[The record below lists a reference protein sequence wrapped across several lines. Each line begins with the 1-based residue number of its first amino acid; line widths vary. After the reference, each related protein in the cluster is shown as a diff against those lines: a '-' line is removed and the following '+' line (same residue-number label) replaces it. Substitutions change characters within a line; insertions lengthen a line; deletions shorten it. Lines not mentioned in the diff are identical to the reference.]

1 VNQNRIFRRQVT
13 AQSLHER
20 PMISTGL
27 PSFHAELPAHGDVEP
42 LAESSLYP
50 FVEFV
55 WSRDRLAGRK

>member
-1 VNQNRIFRRQVT
+1 
-13 AQSLHER
+13 
-20 PMISTGL
+20 MISTGL